1 MDNDMRELNAVKEL
15 KEALDKKFGQDIVV
29 MDLRN
34 VTAIAD
40 FFVIATGGSA
50 PQLQALAD
58 TTEEVMKKHEIPI
71 KHIEGVRSGEWV
83 LLDFGGIIV
92 HLFDKESRQFYKLE
106 RVWGDARPVHG
117 TGEKE

>member
-1 MDNDMRELNAVKEL
+1 METNNREWTAVQEL
-15 KEALDKKFGQDIVV
+15 RQALDQKFGQDIIV

-34 VTAIAD
+34 VTTIAD

-58 TTEEVMKKHEIPI
+58 TAEEVLTKHQIPLR
-71 KHIEGVRSGEWV
+71 HTEGVRAGEWI

-106 RVWGDARPVHG
+106 RVWGDANIV
-117 TGEKE
+117 